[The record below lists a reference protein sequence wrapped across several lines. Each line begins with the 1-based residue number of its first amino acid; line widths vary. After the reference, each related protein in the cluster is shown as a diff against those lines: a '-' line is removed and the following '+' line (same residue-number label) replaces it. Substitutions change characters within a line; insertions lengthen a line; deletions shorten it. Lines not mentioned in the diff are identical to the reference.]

1 MGRDPDELDR
11 ALDAV
16 HAKLRSVEDL
26 IFGSPAVF
34 AGVPVACPEDRA
46 LLRQVTH
53 ARALICP
60 MCLREYRSAGSV
72 WDLRPFLDALDEAED
87 AVHMGRGEPTWR
99 RFLDKAI
106 RVREFER
113 RALPE
118 FVGVKTFLELGGGLS
133 YAAALVKLGSPNTVV
148 VATDVSPRYLAQHA
162 VPLADFLEAPVD
174 VWVAADVRRL
184 PFADGQFDR
193 VWSAML
199 IYRLPDPSEA
209 IREIRRVLA
218 PGGRWIGLEPVAP
231 WGWPWSAW
239 EARRMAALNQRR
251 GTQETPRPMRFWR
264 RLAASENLRLRAPP
278 GSRVRW
284 PWARVLVNAV
294 RGVHVWLEF
303 GEMPE
308 ETFPLTG

>member
-1 MGRDPDELDR
+1 MDRSPDEVDRGLDDLEGR
-11 ALDAV
+11 V
-16 HAKLRSVEDL
+16 HRLSAIVY
-26 IFGSPAVF
+26 GSPKALM
-34 AGVPVACPEDRA
+34 GVRVVCPEDRA
-46 LLRQVTH
+46 ALHEIDYARVVACATCHRQ
-53 ARALICP
+53 
-60 MCLREYRSAGSV
+60 YRQLGRI
-72 WDLRPFLDALDEAED
+72 WDLRPSWDARAEAED
-87 AVHMGRGEPTWR
+87 AVHLGRGEPTWR
-99 RFLDKAI
+99 RFLDKAV
-106 RVREFER
+106 RVRDFER
-113 RALPE
+113 RALAQ
-118 FVGVKTFLELGGGLS
+118 FVGAETFLEVGGGLS
-133 YAAALVKLGSPNTVV
+133 YAAALVKLASPETTV

-264 RLAASENLRLRAPP
+264 RLAASESLRLRAPP

-308 ETFPLTG
+308 ETFP